1 MPQTLVSIQ
10 PRPQPQLQPQ
20 THPHPQSQTNIPF
33 INKYQPQYFN
43 QFEQLEP
50 NVVKLLQT
58 LISMNNLNIL
68 LIGDPGSGK
77 TSLIYSII
85 REYYKTNY
93 NADNI
98 LVLNSLKDQGI
109 SYYRNDLKIFCQTAS
124 LIHGFKKIVLLDDID
139 IINEQSQQVFRN
151 CMDKYSHKVHFISSC
166 TNVQKVIDSLQSRN
180 IIIKINQIKD
190 ACRKKILTKIIENEK
205 IIITADAEKFV
216 LNISNV
222 SIRILINYLEKIKIL
237 NTLVDLPIVKLLCTN
252 ISFHIFENY
261 TQLLTEKKLDDCIKI
276 LYALY
281 DQGYSVMDILD
292 NYFLF
297 IKTTPLLDE
306 TNKYKIT
313 KILCKYMTIFHNI
326 HEDEIELALFTNNLI
341 DLF

>member
-1 MPQTLVSIQ
+1 
-10 PRPQPQLQPQ
+10 
-20 THPHPQSQTNIPF
+20 
-33 INKYQPQYFN
+33 
-43 QFEQLEP
+43 
-50 NVVKLLQT
+50 
-58 LISMNNLNIL
+58 MNNLNIL

-93 NADNI
+93 NPDNI

-124 LIHGFKKIVLLDDID
+124 LIQGFKKIVLLDDID

-151 CMDKYSHKVHFISSC
+151 CIDKYSHKVHFISSC

-180 IIIKINQIKD
+180 IIIKINQIED
-190 ACRKKILTKIIENEK
+190 ACLQKILAK
-205 IIITADAEKFV
+205 IIIKENIIITPEAEKFV

-222 SIRILINYLEKIKIL
+222 SIRIMINYLEKIKIL
-237 NTLVDLPIVKLLCTN
+237 NSSIDLSLVKLLCTN
-252 ISFHIFENY
+252 ISFHIFEEY
-261 TQLLTEKKLDDCIKI
+261 TQSLTEKKLQDCIKI
-276 LYALY
+276 LYTLY

-297 IKTTPLLDE
+297 IKTTPLITE

-341 DLF
+341 ELF

>member
-1 MPQTLVSIQ
+1 MQTIIEPIVHSPIQ
-10 PRPQPQLQPQ
+10 PHL
-20 THPHPQSQTNIPF
+20 QTNLPF
-33 INKYQPQYFN
+33 INKYQPKFFN
-43 QFEQLEP
+43 QFEQLEH
-50 NVVKLLQT
+50 NVVNLLQT
-58 LISMNNLNIL
+58 LITMNNLNIL

-77 TSLIYSII
+77 TSLIHSII

-93 NADNI
+93 NSDNI
-98 LVLNSLKDQGI
+98 LILNSLKDQGI
-109 SYYRNDLKIFCQTAS
+109 SYYRNDLKIFCQTSS
-124 LIHGFKKIVLLDDID
+124 LIPGYKKIVLLDDID

-180 IIIKINQIKD
+180 IIIKINQIEDK
-190 ACRKKILTKIIENEK
+190 CLEKILAKIIKNEK
-205 IIITADAEKFV
+205 ISITQDAQKFI

-237 NTLVDLPIVKLLCTN
+237 NIHVDSSIVKLLCTN
-252 ISFHIFENY
+252 ISFHIFEEY
-261 TQLLTEKKLDDCIKI
+261 TQSLTEKKLQPCIKI
-276 LYALY
+276 LYSLY

-297 IKTTPLLDE
+297 IKTTPLINE

-341 DLF
+341 ELF

>member
-1 MPQTLVSIQ
+1 MLQTLVSIQ
-10 PRPQPQLQPQ
+10 PQLQ
-20 THPHPQSQTNIPF
+20 PQSQTNIPF

-93 NADNI
+93 NPDNI

-180 IIIKINQIKD
+180 IIIKINQIED
-190 ACRKKILTKIIENEK
+190 ACLKKILTKIIENEK

-237 NTLVDLPIVKLLCTN
+237 NTLVDLPIVTLLCTN

-261 TQLLTEKKLDDCIKI
+261 TQLLTQKNLGEYIKI

-326 HEDEIELALFTNNLI
+326 HEDEIELVLFTNNLI

>member
-1 MPQTLVSIQ
+1 M
-10 PRPQPQLQPQ
+10 
-20 THPHPQSQTNIPF
+20 QTNLPF
-33 INKYQPQYFN
+33 INKYQPQYFH
-43 QFEQLEP
+43 QFEQLEQ
-50 NVVKLLQT
+50 NVTKLLQT
-58 LISMNNLNIL
+58 LISLNNLNVL

-93 NADNI
+93 NPDNI

-124 LIHGFKKIVLLDDID
+124 LVHGFKKIVLLDDVD

-166 TNVQKVIDSLQSRN
+166 TNVQKVVDSLQSRN
-180 IIIKINQIKD
+180 IIIKINQIED
-190 ACRKKILTKIIENEK
+190 ACLEKILEK
-205 IIITADAEKFV
+205 IIKKENINITPEAQKFI

-237 NTLVDLPIVKLLCTN
+237 NTSVDLSIVKLLCTN
-252 ISFHIFENY
+252 ISFHIFEDY
-261 TQLLTEKKLDDCIKI
+261 TRSLTEKKLQPCIKI
-276 LYALY
+276 LYSLY

-297 IKTTPLLDE
+297 IKTTPLINE

-341 DLF
+341 ELF

>member
-1 MPQTLVSIQ
+1 MQTTYSLLK
-10 PRPQPQLQPQ
+10 PTL
-20 THPHPQSQTNIPF
+20 SQTNLPF
-33 INKYQPQYFN
+33 INKYQPHFFD
-43 QFEQLEP
+43 QFEQLEQ
-50 NVVKLLQT
+50 NVIKLLQT

-93 NADNI
+93 NSDNI

-124 LIHGFKKIVLLDDID
+124 LVNGFKKIVLLDDID

-180 IIIKINQIKD
+180 IIIKINQIED
-190 ACRKKILTKIIENEK
+190 SCLEKILAKIIKNEN
-205 IIITADAEKFV
+205 IIITPEAQKFV

-222 SIRILINYLEKIKIL
+222 SIRIMINYLEKIKIL
-237 NTLVDLPIVKLLCTN
+237 NTNVDLSVVKLLCTN
-252 ISFHIFENY
+252 ISFHIFEDY
-261 TQLLTEKKLDDCIKI
+261 TQSLTEKKLQYCIKI

-297 IKTTPLLDE
+297 IKTSNLIDE
-306 TNKYKIT
+306 TSKYKIT

-341 DLF
+341 ELF

>member
-1 MPQTLVSIQ
+1 MQNTNNM
-10 PRPQPQLQPQ
+10 
-20 THPHPQSQTNIPF
+20 QTNLPF
-33 INKYQPQYFN
+33 INKYQPQYFH
-43 QFEQLEP
+43 QFEQLEQ
-50 NVVKLLQT
+50 NVIKLLKA

-93 NADNI
+93 NPDNI

-124 LIHGFKKIVLLDDID
+124 LVHGFKKIVLLDDVD

-166 TNVQKVIDSLQSRN
+166 TNVQKVVDSLQSRN
-180 IIIKINQIKD
+180 IIIKINQIED
-190 ACRKKILTKIIENEK
+190 SCLEKILAKVIKKEN
-205 IIITADAEKFV
+205 ITITPEAQRFV

-237 NTLVDLPIVKLLCTN
+237 NTPIDLSIVKLLCTN
-252 ISFHIFENY
+252 ISFHIFEDY
-261 TQLLTEKKLDDCIKI
+261 TRSLTEKKLEYCIKI

-297 IKTTPLLDE
+297 IKTTPLINE

-341 DLF
+341 ELF

>member
-1 MPQTLVSIQ
+1 M
-10 PRPQPQLQPQ
+10 
-20 THPHPQSQTNIPF
+20 QTNLPF
-33 INKYQPQYFN
+33 INKYQPQYFH
-43 QFEQLEP
+43 QFEQLEQ
-50 NVVKLLQT
+50 NVTKLLQT
-58 LISMNNLNIL
+58 LISLNNLNIL

-93 NADNI
+93 NPDNI

-124 LIHGFKKIVLLDDID
+124 LVHGFKKIVLLDDVD

-166 TNVQKVIDSLQSRN
+166 TNVQKVVDSLQSRN
-180 IIIKINQIKD
+180 IIIKINQIED
-190 ACRKKILTKIIENEK
+190 ACLEKILEK
-205 IIITADAEKFV
+205 IIKKENINITPEAQKFI

-237 NTLVDLPIVKLLCTN
+237 NTSVDLSIVKLLCTN
-252 ISFHIFENY
+252 ISFHIFEDY
-261 TQLLTEKKLDDCIKI
+261 TRSLTEKKLQPCIKI
-276 LYALY
+276 LYSLY

-297 IKTTPLLDE
+297 IKTTPLINE

-341 DLF
+341 ELF

>member
-1 MPQTLVSIQ
+1 MQNTIEQQLMRLNTLSS
-10 PRPQPQLQPQ
+10 
-20 THPHPQSQTNIPF
+20 SQTNLPF
-33 INKYQPQYFN
+33 INKYQPQFFN

-50 NVVKLLQT
+50 NVIKLLQT
-58 LISMNNLNIL
+58 LITMNNLNLL

-85 REYYKTNY
+85 REYYKNHY
-93 NADNI
+93 NSDNI

-124 LIHGFKKIVLLDDID
+124 LIPGYKKIVLLDDID

-151 CMDKYSHKVHFISSC
+151 CIDKYSHKVHFISSC

-180 IIIKINQIKD
+180 IIIKINQIED
-190 ACRKKILTKIIENEK
+190 ICLEKILQKIIKHEN
-205 IIITADAEKFV
+205 ISITPDAQKFI

-222 SIRILINYLEKIKIL
+222 SIRLLINYLEKIKIL
-237 NTLVDLPIVKLLCTN
+237 NSHTDLSIVKLLCTN
-252 ISFHIFENY
+252 ISFHIFEEY
-261 TQLLTEKKLDDCIKI
+261 TKSITEKKLKECIKI

-297 IKTTPLLDE
+297 IKTSNLINE

-326 HEDEIELALFTNNLI
+326 HEDEIELSLFTNNLI
-341 DLF
+341 ELF

>member
-1 MPQTLVSIQ
+1 MQNTIEQ
-10 PRPQPQLQPQ
+10 QLMRLN
-20 THPHPQSQTNIPF
+20 TFSSSQTNLPF
-33 INKYQPQYFN
+33 INKYQPQFFN

-50 NVVKLLQT
+50 NVIKLLQT
-58 LISMNNLNIL
+58 LITMNNLNLL

-85 REYYKTNY
+85 REYYKNNY
-93 NADNI
+93 NSDNI

-124 LIHGFKKIVLLDDID
+124 LIPGYKKIVLLDDID

-151 CMDKYSHKVHFISSC
+151 CIDKYSHKVHFISSC

-180 IIIKINQIKD
+180 IIIKINQIED
-190 ACRKKILTKIIENEK
+190 ACLEKILQKIIKHEN
-205 IIITADAEKFV
+205 ISITPDAQKFI

-237 NTLVDLPIVKLLCTN
+237 NSHIDLSIVKLLCTN
-252 ISFHIFENY
+252 ISFHIFEEY
-261 TQLLTEKKLDDCIKI
+261 TKSITEKKLKECIKI
-276 LYALY
+276 LYSLY

-297 IKTTPLLDE
+297 IKTSNLINE

-326 HEDEIELALFTNNLI
+326 HEDEIELSLFTNNLI
-341 DLF
+341 ELF

>member
-1 MPQTLVSIQ
+1 MQ
-10 PRPQPQLQPQ
+10 PRTEPIIYSQNQPHL
-20 THPHPQSQTNIPF
+20 QTNLPF
-33 INKYQPQYFN
+33 INKYQPKFFN
-43 QFEQLEP
+43 QFEQLEH
-50 NVVKLLQT
+50 NVINLLQT
-58 LISMNNLNIL
+58 LITMNNLNIL

-77 TSLIYSII
+77 TSLIHSII
-85 REYYKTNY
+85 REYYKANY
-93 NADNI
+93 NSDNI
-98 LVLNSLKDQGI
+98 LILNSLKDQGI

-124 LIHGFKKIVLLDDID
+124 LIPGYKKIVLLDDID

-180 IIIKINQIKD
+180 IIIKINQIEDK
-190 ACRKKILTKIIENEK
+190 CLEKILAKIIKNEQ
-205 IIITADAEKFV
+205 ISMTPDAQKFI

-237 NTLVDLPIVKLLCTN
+237 NTDVDLSIVKLLCTN
-252 ISFHIFENY
+252 ISFHIFEEY
-261 TQLLTEKKLDDCIKI
+261 TQALTEKKLQPCIKI
-276 LYALY
+276 LYSLY

-297 IKTTPLLDE
+297 IKTTPLINE

-341 DLF
+341 ELF

>member
-1 MPQTLVSIQ
+1 
-10 PRPQPQLQPQ
+10 
-20 THPHPQSQTNIPF
+20 
-33 INKYQPQYFN
+33 
-43 QFEQLEP
+43 
-50 NVVKLLQT
+50 
-58 LISMNNLNIL
+58 MNNLNIL

-93 NADNI
+93 NPDNI

-180 IIIKINQIKD
+180 IIIKINQIED
-190 ACRKKILTKIIENEK
+190 ACLKKILTKIIENEK

-216 LNISNV
+216 LSISNV

-237 NTLVDLPIVKLLCTN
+237 NTLVDLPIVTLLCTN

-261 TQLLTEKKLDDCIKI
+261 TQLLTEKNLGECIKI

>member
-1 MPQTLVSIQ
+1 MSTIESQISTLIGQ
-10 PRPQPQLQPQ
+10 
-20 THPHPQSQTNIPF
+20 QTNIPF
-33 INKYQPQYFN
+33 INKYQPQYFAN
-43 QFEQLEP
+43 FEQLDA
-50 NVVKLLQT
+50 NIVLLLNA
-58 LISMNNLNIL
+58 LIKINNLNLL

-77 TSLIYSII
+77 TSLIYAII
-85 REYYKTNY
+85 REYYKNNY
-93 NADNI
+93 KSDNI

-109 SYYRNDLKIFCQTAS
+109 SYYRNDLKIFCQTSS

-180 IIIKINQIKD
+180 IIIKMNQVEDVCLDKIMNKIVCHENIIMDTD
-190 ACRKKILTKIIENEK
+190 AQ
-205 IIITADAEKFV
+205 KFI
-216 LNISNV
+216 LNISNL
-222 SIRILINYLEKIKIL
+222 SIRILINYLEKSKIL
-237 NTLVDLPIVKLLCTN
+237 NTRIDLAIAKQLCTN
-252 ISFHIFENY
+252 ISFHIFEEY
-261 TQLLTEKKLDDCIKI
+261 TTCLTNKDLDTCIKI
-276 LYALY
+276 LYSLY

-297 IKTTPLLDE
+297 VKSTSLIDE

-326 HEDEIELALFTNNLI
+326 HEDEIELALFTNNLVA
-341 DLF
+341 LF

>member
-1 MPQTLVSIQ
+1 MQTTYSLLK
-10 PRPQPQLQPQ
+10 PTL
-20 THPHPQSQTNIPF
+20 SQTNLPF
-33 INKYQPQYFN
+33 INKYQPHFFD
-43 QFEQLEP
+43 QFEQLEQ
-50 NVVKLLQT
+50 NVIKLLQT

-93 NADNI
+93 NSDNI

-124 LIHGFKKIVLLDDID
+124 LVNGFKKIVLLDDID

-180 IIIKINQIKD
+180 IIIKINQIED
-190 ACRKKILTKIIENEK
+190 SCLEKILAKIIKNEN
-205 IIITADAEKFV
+205 IVITPEAQKFV

-222 SIRILINYLEKIKIL
+222 SIRIMINYLEKIKIL
-237 NTLVDLPIVKLLCTN
+237 NTNVDLSIVKLLCTN
-252 ISFHIFENY
+252 ISFHIFEDY
-261 TQLLTEKKLDDCIKI
+261 TQSLTEKKLKHCIKI

-297 IKTTPLLDE
+297 IKTSNLIDE
-306 TNKYKIT
+306 TSKYKIT

-341 DLF
+341 GLF

>member
-1 MPQTLVSIQ
+1 MQNTIEQ
-10 PRPQPQLQPQ
+10 QLMRLN
-20 THPHPQSQTNIPF
+20 TFSSSQTNLPF
-33 INKYQPQYFN
+33 INKYQPQFFN

-50 NVVKLLQT
+50 NVIKLLQT
-58 LISMNNLNIL
+58 LITMNNLNLL

-85 REYYKTNY
+85 REYYKNNY
-93 NADNI
+93 NSDNI

-124 LIHGFKKIVLLDDID
+124 LIPGYKKIVLLDDID

-151 CMDKYSHKVHFISSC
+151 CIDKYSHKVHFISSC

-180 IIIKINQIKD
+180 IIIKINQIED
-190 ACRKKILTKIIENEK
+190 ACLEKILQKIIKHEN
-205 IIITADAEKFV
+205 ISITPDAQKFI

-237 NTLVDLPIVKLLCTN
+237 NSHTDLSIVKLLCTN
-252 ISFHIFENY
+252 ISFHIFEEY
-261 TQLLTEKKLDDCIKI
+261 TKSITEKKLKECIKI
-276 LYALY
+276 LYSLY

-297 IKTTPLLDE
+297 IKTSNLIDE

-326 HEDEIELALFTNNLI
+326 HEDEIELSLFTNNLI
-341 DLF
+341 ELF

>member
-1 MPQTLVSIQ
+1 MQN
-10 PRPQPQLQPQ
+10 
-20 THPHPQSQTNIPF
+20 THNMQTNLPF
-33 INKYQPQYFN
+33 INKYQPQYFH
-43 QFEQLEP
+43 QFEQLEE

-93 NADNI
+93 NPDNI

-124 LIHGFKKIVLLDDID
+124 LIHGFKKIVLLDDVD

-166 TNVQKVIDSLQSRN
+166 TNVQKVVDSLQSRN
-180 IIIKINQIKD
+180 IIIKINQIED
-190 ACRKKILTKIIENEK
+190 ACLEKILGKIIKKEN
-205 IIITADAEKFV
+205 IIITPEAQKFV

-237 NTLVDLPIVKLLCTN
+237 NTSVDLSTVKLLCTN
-252 ISFHIFENY
+252 ISFHIFEEY
-261 TQLLTEKKLDDCIKI
+261 TRSLTEKKLQDCIRI
-276 LYALY
+276 LYTLY

-297 IKTTPLLDE
+297 IKTTPLINE

-326 HEDEIELALFTNNLI
+326 HEDEIELALFTNNMI
-341 DLF
+341 ELF

>member
-1 MPQTLVSIQ
+1 MQT
-10 PRPQPQLQPQ
+10 
-20 THPHPQSQTNIPF
+20 THSLLKPTLSQTNLPF
-33 INKYQPQYFN
+33 INKYQPHFFDH
-43 QFEQLEP
+43 FEQLEQ
-50 NVVKLLQT
+50 NVIKLLQT

-93 NADNI
+93 NSDNI

-124 LIHGFKKIVLLDDID
+124 LVNGFKKIVLLDDID

-180 IIIKINQIKD
+180 IIIKINQIED
-190 ACRKKILTKIIENEK
+190 SCLEKILAKIIKNEN
-205 IIITADAEKFV
+205 IVITPEAQKFV

-222 SIRILINYLEKIKIL
+222 SIRIMINYLEKIKIL
-237 NTLVDLPIVKLLCTN
+237 NTNVDLSVVKLLCTN
-252 ISFHIFENY
+252 ISFHIFEDY
-261 TQLLTEKKLDDCIKI
+261 TRSLTEKKLQHCIKI

-297 IKTTPLLDE
+297 IKTSNLIDE
-306 TNKYKIT
+306 TSKYKIT

-326 HEDEIELALFTNNLI
+326 HEDEIELALFTNNLVG
-341 DLF
+341 LF

>member
-1 MPQTLVSIQ
+1 MQNTIEQ
-10 PRPQPQLQPQ
+10 QLIRLN
-20 THPHPQSQTNIPF
+20 TFSSSQTNLPF
-33 INKYQPQYFN
+33 INKYQPQFFN

-50 NVVKLLQT
+50 NVIKLLQT
-58 LISMNNLNIL
+58 LITMNNLNLL

-85 REYYKTNY
+85 REYYKNNY
-93 NADNI
+93 NSDNI

-124 LIHGFKKIVLLDDID
+124 LIPGYKKIVLLDDID

-151 CMDKYSHKVHFISSC
+151 CIDKYSHKVHFISSC

-180 IIIKINQIKD
+180 IIIKINQIED
-190 ACRKKILTKIIENEK
+190 ACLEKILQKIIKHEN
-205 IIITADAEKFV
+205 ISITPDAQKFI

-237 NTLVDLPIVKLLCTN
+237 NSHIDLSIVKLLCTN
-252 ISFHIFENY
+252 ISFHIFEEY
-261 TQLLTEKKLDDCIKI
+261 TKSITEKKLKECIKI
-276 LYALY
+276 LYSLY

-297 IKTTPLLDE
+297 IKTSNLINE

-326 HEDEIELALFTNNLI
+326 HEDEIELSLFTNNLI
-341 DLF
+341 ELF

>member
-1 MPQTLVSIQ
+1 MQTTYSLLK
-10 PRPQPQLQPQ
+10 PTL
-20 THPHPQSQTNIPF
+20 SQTNLPF
-33 INKYQPQYFN
+33 INKYQPHFFD
-43 QFEQLEP
+43 QFEQLEQ
-50 NVVKLLQT
+50 NVIKLLQT

-93 NADNI
+93 NSDNI

-124 LIHGFKKIVLLDDID
+124 LVNGFKKIVLLDDID

-180 IIIKINQIKD
+180 IIIKINQIED
-190 ACRKKILTKIIENEK
+190 SCLEKILAKIIKNEN
-205 IIITADAEKFV
+205 IIITPEAQKFV

-222 SIRILINYLEKIKIL
+222 SIRIMINYLEKIKIL
-237 NTLVDLPIVKLLCTN
+237 NTNVDLSVVKLLCTN
-252 ISFHIFENY
+252 ISFHIFEDY
-261 TQLLTEKKLDDCIKI
+261 TQSLTEKKLQYCIKI

-297 IKTTPLLDE
+297 IKTSNLIDE
-306 TNKYKIT
+306 TSKYKIT

-341 DLF
+341 GLF

>member
-1 MPQTLVSIQ
+1 MLQTLVSIQ
-10 PRPQPQLQPQ
+10 PR
-20 THPHPQSQTNIPF
+20 PHPQSQTNIPF

-93 NADNI
+93 NPDNI

-180 IIIKINQIKD
+180 IIIKINQIED
-190 ACRKKILTKIIENEK
+190 ACLKKILTKIIENEK

-237 NTLVDLPIVKLLCTN
+237 NTLVDLPIVTLLCTN

-261 TQLLTEKKLDDCIKI
+261 TQLLTQKNLGECIKI

-326 HEDEIELALFTNNLI
+326 HEDEIELVLFTNNLI

>member
-1 MPQTLVSIQ
+1 MQNTIEQ
-10 PRPQPQLQPQ
+10 QLMRLN
-20 THPHPQSQTNIPF
+20 TFSSSQTNLPF
-33 INKYQPQYFN
+33 INKYQPQFFN

-50 NVVKLLQT
+50 NVIKLLQT
-58 LISMNNLNIL
+58 LITMNNLNLL

-85 REYYKTNY
+85 REYYKNNY
-93 NADNI
+93 NSDNI

-124 LIHGFKKIVLLDDID
+124 LIPGYKKIVLLDDID

-151 CMDKYSHKVHFISSC
+151 CIDKYSHKVHFISSC

-180 IIIKINQIKD
+180 IIIKINQIED
-190 ACRKKILTKIIENEK
+190 VCLEKILQKIIKHEN
-205 IIITADAEKFV
+205 ISITPDAQKFI

-237 NTLVDLPIVKLLCTN
+237 NSHTDLSVVKLLCTN
-252 ISFHIFENY
+252 ISFHIFEEY
-261 TQLLTEKKLDDCIKI
+261 TKSITEKKLKECIKI
-276 LYALY
+276 LYSLY

-297 IKTTPLLDE
+297 IKTSNLIDE

-326 HEDEIELALFTNNLI
+326 HEDEIELSLFTNNLI
-341 DLF
+341 QLF

>member
-1 MPQTLVSIQ
+1 MQN
-10 PRPQPQLQPQ
+10 
-20 THPHPQSQTNIPF
+20 SQTNIPF
-33 INKYQPQYFN
+33 INKYQPQFFH
-43 QFEQLEP
+43 QFEQLEQ
-50 NVVKLLQT
+50 NVIRLLQT

-77 TSLIYSII
+77 TSLIYSFI

-93 NADNI
+93 NPDNI

-124 LIHGFKKIVLLDDID
+124 LIQGFKKIVLLDDID

-151 CMDKYSHKVHFISSC
+151 CIDKYSHKVHFISSC

-180 IIIKINQIKD
+180 IIIKINQIED
-190 ACRKKILTKIIENEK
+190 ACLQKILAK
-205 IIITADAEKFV
+205 IIIKENIIITPEAEKFV

-222 SIRILINYLEKIKIL
+222 SIRIMINYLEKIKIL
-237 NTLVDLPIVKLLCTN
+237 NSSIDLSLVKLLCTN
-252 ISFHIFENY
+252 ISFHIFEEY
-261 TQLLTEKKLDDCIKI
+261 TQSLTEKKLQDCIKI
-276 LYALY
+276 LYTLY

-297 IKTTPLLDE
+297 IKTTPLITE

-341 DLF
+341 ELF

>member
-1 MPQTLVSIQ
+1 MSTIESQISTLIGQ
-10 PRPQPQLQPQ
+10 
-20 THPHPQSQTNIPF
+20 QTNIPF
-33 INKYQPQYFN
+33 INKYQPQYFAN
-43 QFEQLEP
+43 FEQLDA
-50 NVVKLLQT
+50 NIVLLLNA
-58 LISMNNLNIL
+58 LIKINNLNLL

-77 TSLIYSII
+77 TSLIYAII
-85 REYYKTNY
+85 REYYKNNY
-93 NADNI
+93 KSDNI

-109 SYYRNDLKIFCQTAS
+109 SYYRNDLKIFCQTSS

-180 IIIKINQIKD
+180 IIIKMNQVEDVCLDKIMNKIVCHENIIMDTD
-190 ACRKKILTKIIENEK
+190 AQ
-205 IIITADAEKFV
+205 KFI
-216 LNISNV
+216 LNISNL
-222 SIRILINYLEKIKIL
+222 SIRILINYLEKSKIL
-237 NTLVDLPIVKLLCTN
+237 NTRIDLAIAKQLCTN
-252 ISFHIFENY
+252 ISFHIFEEY
-261 TQLLTEKKLDDCIKI
+261 TTCLTNKDLDTCIKI
-276 LYALY
+276 LYSLY

-297 IKTTPLLDE
+297 VKSTSLIDE

-326 HEDEIELALFTNNLI
+326 HEDEIEFELFTNNLI
-341 DLF
+341 ALF

>member
-1 MPQTLVSIQ
+1 MQSCDESIIYSIT
-10 PRPQPQLQPQ
+10 P
-20 THPHPQSQTNIPF
+20 PHLQTNLPF
-33 INKYQPQYFN
+33 INKYQPKFFN
-43 QFEQLEP
+43 QFEQLEY
-50 NVVKLLQT
+50 NVINLLQT
-58 LISMNNLNIL
+58 LITMNNLNIL

-77 TSLIYSII
+77 TSLIHSII
-85 REYYKTNY
+85 REYYKNNY
-93 NADNI
+93 NSDNI
-98 LVLNSLKDQGI
+98 LILNSLKDQGI

-124 LIHGFKKIVLLDDID
+124 LIPGYKKIVLLDDID

-180 IIIKINQIKD
+180 IIIKINQIEDK
-190 ACRKKILTKIIENEK
+190 CLEKILAKIIKNEQ
-205 IIITADAEKFV
+205 ISITQDAQKFI

-237 NTLVDLPIVKLLCTN
+237 NSPVDLSTVKLLCTN
-252 ISFHIFENY
+252 ISFHIFEEY
-261 TQLLTEKKLDDCIKI
+261 TQALTEKKLQPCIKI
-276 LYALY
+276 LYSLY

-297 IKTTPLLDE
+297 IKTTPLISE

-341 DLF
+341 QLF

>member
-1 MPQTLVSIQ
+1 MQN
-10 PRPQPQLQPQ
+10 
-20 THPHPQSQTNIPF
+20 THNTQTNLPF
-33 INKYQPQYFN
+33 INKYQPQYFH
-43 QFEQLEP
+43 QFEQLEE

-93 NADNI
+93 NPDNI

-124 LIHGFKKIVLLDDID
+124 LIHGFKKIVLLDDVD

-166 TNVQKVIDSLQSRN
+166 TNVQKVVDSLQSRN
-180 IIIKINQIKD
+180 IIIKINQIED
-190 ACRKKILTKIIENEK
+190 ACLEKILGKIIKKEN
-205 IIITADAEKFV
+205 IIITPEAQKFV

-237 NTLVDLPIVKLLCTN
+237 NTSVDLSTVKLLCTN
-252 ISFHIFENY
+252 ISFHIFEEY
-261 TQLLTEKKLDDCIKI
+261 TRSLTEKKLQDCIRI
-276 LYALY
+276 LYTLY

-297 IKTTPLLDE
+297 IKTTPLINE

-326 HEDEIELALFTNNLI
+326 HEDEIELALFTNNMI
-341 DLF
+341 ELF

>member
-1 MPQTLVSIQ
+1 MQNT
-10 PRPQPQLQPQ
+10 
-20 THPHPQSQTNIPF
+20 QTNLPF
-33 INKYQPQYFN
+33 INKYQPQLFE
-43 QFEQLEP
+43 QFEQLEQK
-50 NVVKLLQT
+50 VIKLLQT

-93 NADNI
+93 NPDNI

-180 IIIKINQIKD
+180 IIIKINQIED
-190 ACRKKILTKIIENEK
+190 ACLEKILEK
-205 IIITADAEKFV
+205 IIKRENIIITPEAAKFV

-237 NTLVDLPIVKLLCTN
+237 NTSIDLSIVKLLCTN
-252 ISFHIFENY
+252 ISFHIFEDY
-261 TQLLTEKKLDDCIKI
+261 TQSLTEKKLQYCIKI
-276 LYALY
+276 LYSLY

-297 IKTTPLLDE
+297 IKTTPLINE

-341 DLF
+341 ELF